1 MDGEAP
7 ERVCFFFFFVFF
19 LQRKN
24 ERGERGSYGDG
35 KKDWIDLLVLVVYKK
50 RGGVFLSFS

>member
-1 MDGEAP
+1 
-7 ERVCFFFFFVFF
+7 VFFFFFGFF
-19 LQRKN
+19 FERKN
-24 ERGERGSYGDG
+24 EWGERGSYGDG